1 MDSVLAKIDFNIKMF
16 ESYKPT
22 PHVVST
28 LERLRS
34 DRAALVAYANNE
46 RTRESLPY
54 SAAEWLWEMPAWGT
68 YGT

>member
-1 MDSVLAKIDFNIKMF
+1 METALTKIDFNIKMF
-16 ESYKPT
+16 ESYRPSA
-22 PHVVST
+22 HVTAT

-54 SAAEWLWEMPAWGT
+54 SAREWLMVMPDWAT

>member
-1 MDSVLAKIDFNIKMF
+1 MEKALAKIDFNINMF
-16 ESYKPT
+16 ESYAAS

-68 YGT
+68 RGT

>member
-1 MDSVLAKIDFNIKMF
+1 MEQALAKIDFNIKMF
-16 ESYKPT
+16 ESYQPDA
-22 PHVVST
+22 HVTAT

-46 RTRESLPY
+46 RTRASLPW
-54 SAAEWLWEMPAWGT
+54 SATQWLMVMPDWAT

>member
-1 MDSVLAKIDFNIKMF
+1 METALTKIDFNINMF
-16 ESYKPT
+16 ESYRPSA
-22 PHVVST
+22 HVTAT

-46 RTRESLPY
+46 RTKESLPY
-54 SAAEWLWEMPAWGT
+54 TAREWLWEMPDWAT

>member
-1 MDSVLAKIDFNIKMF
+1 MERALAKIDYNIAMF
-16 ESYKPT
+16 ESYRPDAN
-22 PHVVST
+22 VLAS

-46 RTRESLPY
+46 RTRASLPW
-54 SAAEWLWEMPAWGT
+54 SATEWLMVMPDWAT

>member
-1 MDSVLAKIDFNIKMF
+1 MEKALAKIDFNIKMF
-16 ESYKPT
+16 ESYRPDA
-22 PHVVST
+22 HVTAT

-54 SAAEWLWEMPAWGT
+54 SAREWLWEMPAWGT